1 MEVETTDAVE
11 SALNQPSFLPVLGGV
26 MCQEC
31 FAMHGR
37 PHRFVLSE
45 FLMGHFR
52 NARREE

>member
-26 MCQEC
+26 MCQEY
-31 FAMHGR
+31 FAMHEQL
-37 PHRFVLSE
+37 HQSVLYG
-45 FLMGHFR
+45 FLMDHFR

>member
-11 SALNQPSFLPVLGGV
+11 SALNQPSFSLVLGGV